1 MLRTIFQSF
10 GMAFSSIRSRFF
22 HTILS
27 VLGIIIGVAALV
39 GTLSLIDGMEK
50 YANEQINKTTSLKA
64 VFITSNLNDEI
75 NNIRVRKDSITMLTN
90 EDIEALKSTFSIP
103 LKAYLSSENHRKN
116 IWKKEDNA
124 KMAAFCN
131 YTSSDFRKKEDIL
144 TGRYFTKEEVDEQ
157 AKVVFVNYKFAE
169 VMDSLH
175 PKQVV
180 GKSIILD
187 DKESYQIIGMTNA
200 EAGKNAPIA
209 IFPITHLTNIQL
221 QKNPPRLILEAE
233 DVAEVPM
240 IKKSTED
247 WLATRFE
254 NSTDKFQVF
263 DNGHRVKQA
272 NEGFLL
278 FRVIMGMIVGLSV
291 LVGGIG
297 VMNVL
302 LISVSERTS
311 EIGIRKALG
320 ASKRMITTQF
330 LSESIAVSIFGSL
343 IGLILGMLFSLAAI
357 PIIKAFV
364 DIPFYASFSINT
376 MITIG
381 IISILIGIIFGTY
394 PALKA
399 AKMDPVVAIQRE

>member
-1 MLRTIFQSF
+1 L
-10 GMAFSSIRSRFF
+10 GW
-22 HTILS
+22 HS

-187 DKESYQIIGMTNA
+187 DKKSYQIIGMTNA